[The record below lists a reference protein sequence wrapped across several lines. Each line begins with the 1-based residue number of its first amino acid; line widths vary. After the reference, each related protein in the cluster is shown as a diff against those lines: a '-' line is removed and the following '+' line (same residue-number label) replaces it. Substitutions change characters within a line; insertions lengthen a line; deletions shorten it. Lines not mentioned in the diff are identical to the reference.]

1 MQANQRSNTPQGIVL
16 LFVPVFIMLG
26 AVLIAPIMGMM
37 FQHFSTTPYFQVLVP
52 LLLTAPAL
60 CLAIFSPIAGGICNR
75 IGAKKL
81 LVFSLGLYGFM
92 GVAPVFLESLYAI
105 LASRIIMGIAE
116 AGIIT
121 AGMVLISLY
130 FTGDRRQKW
139 ISYQNIALPLI
150 GALLLYVV
158 GIVSAIK
165 WQYTFGLYG
174 LSFLVFIAAALFL
187 YEPAQQTQAIANNPP
202 AEKKS
207 KISLQVIGLICL
219 IAIPGS
225 IGFYAVPIKLA
236 FLLEAIGYPSPA
248 VVGEVLSYGLIIGA
262 PSGAILARFI
272 KHWRFGTTLALA
284 MTIMGA
290 GLVTAALAS
299 DKTTVIIG
307 VVIQQAGGGLML
319 TAALTFVLFIAP
331 KGQTGTYSGLWWFV
345 YTLANFAT
353 PLVLSGIDVFTPSSN
368 VTMIAVGAFSIGMA
382 FWLMRPPALKA
393 QMSSESV

>member
-1 MQANQRSNTPQGIVL
+1 MQASQRSNTPQGIVL

-60 CLAIFSPIAGGICNR
+60 CLAIFSPLAGGICSR

-81 LVFSLGLYGFM
+81 LVLSLGLYGFM
-92 GVAPVFLESLYAI
+92 GVAPVFLDSLYAI

-121 AGMVLISLY
+121 AGMVLTSLY
-130 FTGDRRQKW
+130 FVGDSRQKW

-187 YEPAQQTQAIANNPP
+187 YEPEQQPQAVSNYP
-202 AEKKS
+202 AASKS
-207 KISLQVIGLICL
+207 KISLKVIGLICL

-225 IGFYAVPIKLA
+225 MGFYAVPIKLA

-290 GLVTAALAS
+290 GLVIAALAG
-299 DKTTVIIG
+299 DKTAVIFG

-353 PLVLSGIDVFTPSSN
+353 PLVLSGIDVFTPSSS
-368 VTMIAVGAFSIGMA
+368 VTMIVVGVFSIGIS
-382 FWLMRPPALKA
+382 FLLMRSGALKA
-393 QMSSESV
+393 KMSSESS